1 MIPLLSHSGEG
12 KIRLASARAMAGG
25 MKVLP
30 GTAAGSILL
39 LKGLF
44 HSHKPVPAASS
55 GRMLAPIGM
64 CIYMYFLYLELF
76 HLASYNRTFHHK
88 ES

>member
-1 MIPLLSHSGEG
+1 MIPLLSYSGEG

-30 GTAAGSILL
+30 ETAAGSILL

-44 HSHKPVPAASS
+44 HSHKPVPATSS
-55 GRMLAPIGM
+55 GRMLAPIGKKDGREKEKAAPISFVDNVSIYI
-64 CIYMYFLYLELF
+64 CIYI
-76 HLASYNRTFHHK
+76 
-88 ES
+88 